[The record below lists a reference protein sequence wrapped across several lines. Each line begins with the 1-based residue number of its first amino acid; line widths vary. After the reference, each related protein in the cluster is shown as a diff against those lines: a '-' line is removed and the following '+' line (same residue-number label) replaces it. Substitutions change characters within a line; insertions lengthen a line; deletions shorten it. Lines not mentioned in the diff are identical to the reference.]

1 MNTAMKNVLLTAI
14 VAVLAISA
22 AANTATPGSK
32 TTAKGPATKTKK
44 HAQKKN
50 IHTVPISKHS
60 AGEAARLGQN
70 ESDAASVA
78 RDRRD
83 DNRGRVTSVHKIQPQ
98 HQQVHLSKVVNQ
110 KSQSAATHNANAKN
124 SSRRSFQQ
132 HHTAEIKTGQL
143 TSRQAAHLETK
154 EAALH
159 HQIHSDRE
167 PDSPKQTPET
177 DLQDKSTNQIHLK
190 KHNARMF

>member
-1 MNTAMKNVLLTAI
+1 MNTAMKNVFLTAI

-22 AANTATPGSK
+22 AANTATIGSK
-32 TTAKGPATKTKK
+32 TTAKGPVTKTKK
-44 HAQKKN
+44 HAQQKN
-50 IHTVPISKHS
+50 IHTVPKRKHS
-60 AGEAARLGQN
+60 AGGAASLGQN
-70 ESDAASVA
+70 ESGAAPVA
-78 RDRRD
+78 RDMRD

-98 HQQVHLSKVVNQ
+98 HQPAHLSKAVTQ
-110 KSQSAATHNANAKN
+110 KSQSAVVHSKSTKN
-124 SSRRSFQQ
+124 TVAPHVQ
-132 HHTAEIKTGQL
+132 HHSAELKTGQL

-167 PDSPKQTPET
+167 PDSPEQASET
-177 DLQDKSTNQIHLK
+177 ATQDKNTNQIHLK